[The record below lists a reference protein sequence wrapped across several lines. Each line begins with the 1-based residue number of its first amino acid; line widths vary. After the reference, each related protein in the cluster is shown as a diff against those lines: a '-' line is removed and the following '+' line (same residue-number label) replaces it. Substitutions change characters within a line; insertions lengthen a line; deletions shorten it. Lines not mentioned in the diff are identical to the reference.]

1 MSRMNF
7 IGDKFC
13 NLTQYMDLMAAGIL
27 EKYSFDRLKNAYFL
41 SEVSECLIF
50 FLYLDIV
57 LII

>member
-1 MSRMNF
+1 MNF

-41 SEVSECLIF
+41 LEVSECLIF